1 MPFLIILIVAI
12 VAVFV
17 VYKRFFGL
25 GNPGNAAQYNH
36 ENMEKVENS
45 PLEGKHFIFLGSSVT
60 KGMAS
65 FRDSFVDMIAYRN
78 NCSCV
83 KEAVSGTTLV
93 EKDNL
98 LGKNYISRMKSNL
111 SADMPCDVFV
121 CQLSTNDATKGFPV
135 GEVGDSFDI
144 NDFDT
149 MTVAGAIQYII
160 AYAKQTWNCPI
171 AFYTSPKYDEPKYEA
186 MVELMYQI
194 AEKWNIELI
203 DLWTNDEINEKY
215 NSISEHYKNDKIHPT
230 KKGYNHWTP
239 VFEKRL
245 AEILAK

>member
-1 MPFLIILIVAI
+1 MVFGTAATEGWRFLRW
-12 VAVFV
+12 
-17 VYKRFFGL
+17 YSGRFCG
-25 GNPGNAAQYNH
+25 GTIPGVCGGATGARP
-36 ENMEKVENS
+36 VR
-45 PLEGKHFIFLGSSVT
+45 P
-60 KGMAS
+60 
-65 FRDSFVDMIAYRN
+65 
-78 NCSCV
+78 
-83 KEAVSGTTLV
+83 
-93 EKDNL
+93 
-98 LGKNYISRMKSNL
+98 
-111 SADMPCDVFV
+111 DVFV

-230 KKGYNHWTP
+230 KKGYNQWTP